1 VLCLVHECWNSV
13 FLAWSLVSCVVGVV
27 YCVLFVDVICLAIVE
42 RREFGA
48 LAYEFECEV
57 LLWFAI
63 GALSLCESDFTVL
76 S

>member
-1 VLCLVHECWNSV
+1 MRAGIQCYQCGHSNSCVLSVLCCLKC
-13 FLAWSLVSCVVGVV
+13 VGVV
-27 YCVLFVDVICLAIVE
+27 CLGIVE
-42 RREFGA
+42 CREFGA

>member
-1 VLCLVHECWNSV
+1 MFWVLCVV
-13 FLAWSLVSCVVGVV
+13 FCVGVV
-27 YCVLFVDVICLAIVE
+27 CLAIVE

>member
-1 VLCLVHECWNSV
+1 M
-13 FLAWSLVSCVVGVV
+13 GVV
-27 YCVLFVDVICLAIVE
+27 CCVLLVGVICLAIVE

>member
-1 VLCLVHECWNSV
+1 MFVCCVLS
-13 FLAWSLVSCVVGVV
+13 VGVV
-27 YCVLFVDVICLAIVE
+27 SLAIVE

-63 GALSLCESDFTVL
+63 GDLSLCESDFTVL

>member
-1 VLCLVHECWNSV
+1 MFLV
-13 FLAWSLVSCVVGVV
+13 WSLVSCVLGVVCCVLCVGVV
-27 YCVLFVDVICLAIVE
+27 CLAIVG

>member
-1 VLCLVHECWNSV
+1 MLLV
-13 FLAWSLVSCVVGVV
+13 WSLVSCVLGVVCCALCVGVV
-27 YCVLFVDVICLAIVE
+27 CLGIVE

-57 LLWFAI
+57 LWCFAI